1 MFRHTTY
8 RHGFN
13 MSDEFIRLK
22 CPECQKRL
30 KIPRRKAARKI
41 KCPKCDLV
49 FRCSMVHPPG
59 SVDPIAAVD
68 SPPDSNIIEAEN
80 ESDIPN
86 EYGHVDSMTQSSP
99 GLPQTPGQAEQEKR
113 YQEITPFGHT
123 EDARHAGSNLE
134 DWLNESNPSSLEVVE
149 ATLVEPP
156 TSTKN
161 ARKRKPHKQSN
172 RDSQTDP
179 LQTRRPI
186 TNSFLSTPNK
196 PTPQDLGGCIVACKR
211 YPTMEGRVS
220 KTSGET
226 VAILSIVLFS
236 ILCAF
241 VAGLVTL
248 QLLGIH
254 QNFLTATVTQ
264 KAMVVAIYGGYFA
277 ASLVFIF
284 YLIRRSNDRM
294 HNVTVEARQL
304 GIRIQ
309 KNGKDILIPYK
320 RLQRVYLEGQSD
332 LAGLLTSLLVNRNS
346 RSNNVLVFETLRG
359 RKIIIKGCERIF
371 TMPSL
376 TAAINEINSKTG
388 PISATPN

>member
-1 MFRHTTY
+1 
-8 RHGFN
+8 

-41 KCPKCDLV
+41 KCPICDLV
-49 FRCSMVHPPG
+49 FRCSIVHSAG
-59 SVDPIAAVD
+59 SVDPVAAVD

-86 EYGHVDSMTQSSP
+86 QYGHADSLEQSSH
-99 GLPQTPGQAEQEKR
+99 GLPQTLSEAEQEKR
-113 YQEITPFGHT
+113 YKETPSVGHT

-156 TSTKN
+156 TSNKKS
-161 ARKRKPHKQSN
+161 RKRKPHKQSN

-179 LQTRRPI
+179 LQTSRPI
-186 TNSFLSTPNK
+186 TNRFLSTPNK
-196 PTPQDLGGCIVACKR
+196 TRPQDLGGCIVACKR

-220 KTSGET
+220 ETNGET

-236 ILCAF
+236 ILCSF

-254 QNFLTATVTQ
+254 ENFLTATVTH

-277 ASLVFIF
+277 ASLFFIF
-284 YLIRRSNDRM
+284 YLIRRSNERM
-294 HNVTVEARQL
+294 HNVTLEARQL

-320 RLQRVYLEGQSD
+320 RLQRVYLQGQSD
-332 LAGLLTSLLVNRNS
+332 LAGLITSLLVNRNS
-346 RSNNVLVFETLRG
+346 RSNNVLVFETQRG

-376 TAAINEINSKTG
+376 TAAINEINSKTRS
-388 PISATPN
+388 ISATLN

>member
-1 MFRHTTY
+1 
-8 RHGFN
+8 

-30 KIPRRKAARKI
+30 KIPRRKVARKI
-41 KCPKCDLV
+41 KCPKCELV
-49 FRCSMVHPPG
+49 FRCSIDYLPG
-59 SVDPIAAVD
+59 PVD
-68 SPPDSNIIEAEN
+68 SITNVDSQPNSNIIEAESARN
-80 ESDIPN
+80 FPN
-86 EYGHVDSMTQSSP
+86 EYEHTGSMIQSSP
-99 GLPQTPGQAEQEKR
+99 DLPQTRSEVEPENRSQET
-113 YQEITPFGHT
+113 TPVDYK
-123 EDARHAGSNLE
+123 EDAHHAGSNLE
-134 DWLNESNPSSLEVVE
+134 DWLNEPNPSSLEVVE

-156 TSTKN
+156 TSTKTSHK
-161 ARKRKPHKQSN
+161 RKRHKQSN

-186 TNSFLSTPNK
+186 TNRFLSTPNK
-196 PTPQDLGGCIVACKR
+196 PQLQDLGGCIVACKR
-211 YPTMEGRVS
+211 YPTMEGRGS
-220 KTSGET
+220 KTGGEK

-254 QNFLTATVTQ
+254 QNFLTASFSQ
-264 KAMVVAIYGGYFA
+264 KAIVVAIYGGYFA
-277 ASLVFIF
+277 ASLFSIF

-294 HNVTVEARQL
+294 HNVTLEARQL

-309 KNGKDILIPYK
+309 KNGKDIFLPYE
-320 RLQRVYLEGQSD
+320 RFQRVYLQSQSD
-332 LAGLLTSLLVNRNS
+332 LAGLITSLLVNRNS

-359 RKIIIKGCERIF
+359 RKIVIKGCERIF
-371 TMPSL
+371 TTPSL

-388 PISATPN
+388 SNSATHN